1 MCSARKNQVN
11 SKYFK
16 KLKIEEGR
24 GGRRK
29 EKVRHSQLRT
39 NFMEKKTSIIK
50 YVEKHIYLDFIYNRS
65 VTYQYS

>member
-29 EKVRHSQLRT
+29 EKVRHFQSRT
-39 NFMEKKTSIIK
+39 NFMEKKK
-50 YVEKHIYLDFIYNRS
+50 QV
-65 VTYQYS
+65 

>member
-1 MCSARKNQVN
+1 MFTVETERWTERTDTEEMCSTRENQVN

-29 EKVRHSQLRT
+29 EKVRHSQSRT
-39 NFMEKKTSIIK
+39 NFTEKK
-50 YVEKHIYLDFIYNRS
+50 
-65 VTYQYS
+65 